1 MNINLNVISN
11 NLDALKKLGRLDLGS
26 PRLNFK
32 FAHILKTIDDEVK
45 LYIEQQMK
53 ILDKFGNREADGTYS
68 VQKEKLVDFE
78 KELTEFNKLEIN
90 IDWDKIDV
98 PVDNLQGVSPIE
110 MNLFEEYFIN
120 IVEEGD

>member
-45 LYIEQQMK
+45 LYIEQQVK

-68 VQKEKLVDFE
+68 VQKDKIAEFE
-78 KELTEFNKLEIN
+78 KELTEFNKLDIHVDWEKIN
-90 IDWDKIDV
+90 VSVDK
-98 PVDNLQGVSPIE
+98 LQGISPIE

-120 IVEEGD
+120 IVEEGV